1 MTTYLEKNIIKMKN
15 GKIINNLHVK
25 IKQTNKGYTLV
36 GEKNGTPFKKVVQ
49 YDECKE
55 YGKRLKTGKGKGK
68 GKHLKN
74 KRSTNK
80 RKRK

>member
-25 IKQTNKGYTLV
+25 IKQTNKGYTLF
-36 GEKNGTPFKKVVQ
+36 GEKNGTPFKKIVQ

-55 YGKRLKTGKGKGK
+55 YGKRLKTGKRK

-74 KRSTNK
+74 KHRTNK

>member
-25 IKQTNKGYTLV
+25 IKQTNKGYTLF

-55 YGKRLKTGKGKGK
+55 YGKRLKTVKGKEK
-68 GKHLKN
+68 KRFKN